1 MTVVLI
7 GEAEYKEFEL
17 LSDAIEDRGGEPVVW
32 DTTDWPSDVP
42 VTYDV
47 GSDTVTVEREFRVEE
62 VTAVFPWVHH
72 IFHPALSRYAD
83 EFEEHGTES
92 VFMIADQWRGVFRSL
107 LGLFENHGATVF
119 YPPGAQQYDD
129 WKPLQLEQLAMAGV
143 SVPDT
148 VFTTDPDRVRE
159 FVAEHGEVVYKPVAD
174 STRPNR
180 LSESDLG
187 DAPLDRL
194 SNAPV
199 QFQEYAPGDDVRAY
213 FLDGEVVGASRY
225 EIDDWTY
232 KSVGRV
238 DDAEPVDLREE
249 VRRDVERAARVSPIR
264 FGAVDLRVTDDEH
277 ALLEVNP
284 GPRFAFHDLHGAT
297 DIAGVLADALVE

>member
-7 GEAEYKEFEL
+7 GETEYEEFEL
-17 LSDAIEDRGGEPVVW
+17 LTDAIEERGGDPVLW
-32 DTTDWPSDVP
+32 DTTDWPSGVP

-47 GSDTVTVEREFRVEE
+47 GSETVTVDSEFSVED

-72 IFHPALSRYAD
+72 VFHPAQTR
-83 EFEEHGTES
+83 FEDDLETHGTANL
-92 VFMIADQWRGVFRSL
+92 FMKLDQWRGVFRSL

-119 YPPGAQQYDD
+119 YPPGAQHYDD
-129 WKPLQLEQLAMAGV
+129 WKPLQLEQFAMEGV

-159 FVAEHGEVVYKPVAD
+159 FVTDHGEAVYKPVAD
-174 STRPNR
+174 SAMPRR
-180 LSESDLG
+180 LSEDDLA

-199 QFQEYAPGDDVRAY
+199 QFQEYVPGDDVRAF

-225 EIDDWTY
+225 DADEWTY
-232 KSVGRV
+232 KTDSHIDG
-238 DDAEPVDLREE
+238 AEPVDLRSEI
-249 VRRDVERAARVSPIR
+249 RRDVERAARVSPIR
-264 FGAVDLRVTDDEH
+264 FGAVDLRVADDEH

-284 GPRFAFHDLHGAT
+284 GPRFAFHDLDGAT
-297 DIAGVLADALVE
+297 DIAGVLAAALVD

>member
-7 GEAEYKEFEL
+7 GEADYKEFEL
-17 LSDAIEDRGGEPVVW
+17 LSDAIEDRGGDPVMW

-47 GSDTVTVEREFRVEE
+47 GSETVTVDSEFDVEE

-72 IFHPALSRYAD
+72 IFHPSQTRFAED
-83 EFEEHGTES
+83 FEEQGTMNL
-92 VFMIADQWRGVFRSL
+92 FMKVDQWRGVFRSL
-107 LGLFENHGATVF
+107 IALFDHHGATVF
-119 YPPGAQQYDD
+119 YPPGDQYYDD
-129 WKPLQLEQLAMAGV
+129 WKPLQLEQFAAEDV

-159 FVAEHGEVVYKPVAD
+159 FVTEHGEVVSKPVA
-174 STRPNR
+174 SSASPER
-180 LSESDLG
+180 LSESDLE

-199 QFQEYAPGDDVRAY
+199 QFQEYVSGDDVRAF

-225 EIDDWTY
+225 DVDEWTY
-232 KSVGRV
+232 KSAGRV
-238 DDAEPVDLREE
+238 DDAESVDLRDE
-249 VRRDVERAARVSPIR
+249 VRRDVERAAQVSPIR

-277 ALLEVNP
+277 ALLEANP
-284 GPRFAFHDLHGAT
+284 GPRFAFHDLNGAT
-297 DIAGVLADALVE
+297 DVAGVLADALVD